1 MTVRDSQR
9 AIEPGSTES
18 GDRATLEQGLSEVLA
33 QGGGGPAPQAPAA
46 GNVSI
51 PSDPVGGLLSGE
63 VRGDQL
69 PTTDGLSVGPG
80 AGNAEDGTPVLEGG
94 RVDGLRDLAEN
105 SSVPGIR
112 QAARNELR
120 RMARRL
126 I

>member
-1 MTVRDSQR
+1 MVDAAK
-9 AIEPGSTES
+9 AIEPGSTAY
-18 GDRATLEQGLSEVLA
+18 GDRATLEQGLTEAVSPGA
-33 QGGGGPAPQAPAA
+33 PGAPQAPAA
-46 GNVSI
+46 GNVGI

-63 VRGDQL
+63 VSGDQL

-80 AGNAEDGTPVLEGG
+80 AGGAQNAAPVLEGN
-94 RVDGLRDLAEN
+94 RADGLRDLAEN

-126 I
+126 L